1 MAGDEKHRRTAVKGK
16 YFMNINNIQIKNL
29 TWAPSR
35 SRAAV
40 LNDVSVTFE
49 KGKFYG
55 ILGPNGAGKTSLI
68 RQILGLVKADS
79 GNVFLDG
86 KSIKDFSRTE
96 FSLAISFL
104 PQAYHRDVDFTVYEV
119 VSMGREPYLGYLQSP
134 GESDRR
140 LIDDALEYVRCSE
153 FKDKKITTLS
163 GGELQRVM
171 LARCFTQDTPWII
184 LDEPVS
190 SLDVKHQLELM
201 SMLENLCKEKG
212 KTIIAILH
220 DINLAA
226 QFCSDII
233 FMKNG
238 GIKYTGQAADVLTP
252 DILREVYETEF
263 EFITRADRQEAYIV
277 PIAPRY

>member
-1 MAGDEKHRRTAVKGK
+1 
-16 YFMNINNIQIKNL
+16 
-29 TWAPSR
+29 
-35 SRAAV
+35 
-40 LNDVSVTFE
+40 
-49 KGKFYG
+49 
-55 ILGPNGAGKTSLI
+55 
-68 RQILGLVKADS
+68 
-79 GNVFLDG
+79 
-86 KSIKDFSRTE
+86 
-96 FSLAISFL
+96 
-104 PQAYHRDVDFTVYEV
+104 
-119 VSMGREPYLGYLQSP
+119 MGREPYLGYLQAP

-140 LIDDALEYVRCSE
+140 LIEDALEYVRCSE
-153 FKDKKITTLS
+153 LKGKKITTLS

-226 QFCSDII
+226 RFCSDII

-238 GIKYTGQAADVLTP
+238 GIKYTGQTADVLTP

-277 PIAPRY
+277 PIAIVPIAARY